1 MGKGRGGVWQVVI
14 GEGKLLAIDAR
25 CNDSQWP
32 TSEAVLKSLVESWRI
47 GTSAAPKP
55 V

>member
-1 MGKGRGGVWQVVI
+1 VGTWWQVVI

-25 CNDSQWP
+25 CNDSQWAK
-32 TSEAVLKSLVESWRI
+32 SEAVLKSLVASWRI
-47 GTSAAPKP
+47 GTAAAPKP